1 MPAHDNIHIPR
12 ESFPHWIWFV
22 LEATIVMAVA
32 MLVSRQITNSIVDLS
47 PTNQNWVFYGIV
59 GAIFIVWYV
68 IIRAKILKKP
78 IFRNLD

>member
-32 MLVSRQITNSIVDLS
+32 MLVSRQITNSIVDLDPS
-47 PTNQNWVFYGIV
+47 NQNWVFYSIV

-68 IIRAKILKKP
+68 IIRSKILKKP
-78 IFRNLD
+78 IFRNID

>member
-32 MLVSRQITNSIVDLS
+32 MLVSRQITDSIVELS
-47 PTNQNWVFYGIV
+47 PTNQNWVFYSIV

-68 IIRAKILKKP
+68 IIRSKILKKP
-78 IFRNLD
+78 IFQNQD